1 MSIRGQA
8 PSRQKVIMASP
19 EKQLTLILVRF
30 CTAIRFLTI
39 VPVAWRAEDDPH
51 QFNKC
56 LPFFP
61 IVGALI
67 GVVGYL
73 GAHLALLVF
82 PQQVVAV
89 VALIYLAFISGFL
102 HLDGLSDSAD
112 GLLSSRPR
120 EDCLSIMKDSRA
132 GAMGVVVVVCVML
145 AKYSALSSMGG
156 EQLCLAIF
164 FMPLAGRCAILFSM
178 ARLPYAKPEG
188 GLGLLFYS
196 DSSKMA
202 AAVAFLALLILLAAL
217 APSKLFI
224 ALLAIMAINFIFGR
238 WCLQRLGGATGD
250 TLGAVC
256 ELTEAIT
263 AVAFTA
269 SFSFI

>member
-1 MSIRGQA
+1 
-8 PSRQKVIMASP
+8 MASS
-19 EKQLTLILVRF
+19 ETGMSLIIARL

-39 VPVAWRAEDDPH
+39 IPVSWRAEDDPH

-61 IVGALI
+61 VVGAII
-67 GVVGYL
+67 GAVGYL
-73 GAHLALLVF
+73 GTYACLFFF

-89 VALIYLAFISGFL
+89 VSLIYLAFISGFL
-102 HLDGLSDSAD
+102 HLDGLADSAD

-120 EDCLSIMKDSRA
+120 EDCLNIMKDSRT
-132 GAMGVVVVVCVML
+132 GAMGVVVVVCLIL
-145 AKYSALSSMGG
+145 AKYSALSSLPP
-156 EQLCLAIF
+156 EKLCLAVF
-164 FMPLAGRCAILFSM
+164 FMPLAGRSAILFSM

-196 DSSKMA
+196 DSSKA
-202 AAVAFLALLILLAAL
+202 AAIVAFLTLLLLL
-217 APSKLFI
+217 GVLIPSHFFAVI
-224 ALLAIMAINFIFGR
+224 IAIMTVNLIFAG
-238 WCLQRLGGATGD
+238 WCRRTLGGATGD

-263 AVAFTA
+263 AIAFTA
-269 SFSFI
+269 SFLFI

>member
-1 MSIRGQA
+1 MTT
-8 PSRQKVIMASP
+8 SP
-19 EKQLTLILVRF
+19 KGISLFFIRF

-39 VPVAWRAEDDPH
+39 VPVSWRAEDDPH

-61 IVGALI
+61 VVGLLI
-67 GVVGYL
+67 GAVGYL
-73 GAHLALLVF
+73 GTSAALLFF

-89 VALIYLAFISGFL
+89 ASLIYLAFISGFL
-102 HLDGLSDSAD
+102 HLDGLADSAD

-120 EDCLSIMKDSRA
+120 ADCLNIMKDSRT

-145 AKYSALSSMGG
+145 AKYSALSSMDP
-156 EQLCLAIF
+156 EKLRLAIF
-164 FMPLAGRCAILFSM
+164 FMPLAGRSAILFSM

-188 GLGLLFYS
+188 GLGRLFYS
-196 DSSKMA
+196 SSSKTA
-202 AAVAFLALLILLAAL
+202 ALVALVALIILFVVL
-217 APSKLFI
+217 APSQLCVALI
-224 ALLAIMAINFIFGR
+224 AILAVNLIFGR
-238 WCLQRLGGATGD
+238 WCRRVLGGATGD

-263 AVAFTA
+263 AIAFSA
-269 SFSFI
+269 SFFLL

>member
-1 MSIRGQA
+1 MPIS
-8 PSRQKVIMASP
+8 
-19 EKQLTLILVRF
+19 EKRIATLLARF
-30 CTAIRFLTI
+30 CTALRFLTI
-39 VPVAWRAEDDPH
+39 VPVSWRAEDDPH

-67 GVVGYL
+67 GAVGYL
-73 GAHLALLVF
+73 GAYILLLFF

-120 EDCLSIMKDSRA
+120 EDCLTIMKDSRA

-145 AKYSALSSMGG
+145 AKYSALSSMDPAK
-156 EQLCLAIF
+156 LCLAIF
-164 FMPLAGRCAILFSM
+164 FMPLAGRSAILFSM

-196 DSSKMA
+196 DSSKTA
-202 AAVAFLALLILLAAL
+202 ALAAFLSLLILFAVL
-217 APSKLFI
+217 APSQLCV
-224 ALLAIMAINFIFGR
+224 ALIAIMAVNLFFGR
-238 WCLQRLGGATGD
+238 WCRRLLGGATGD

-263 AVAFTA
+263 AIAFTA
-269 SFSFI
+269 SFLFF

>member
-1 MSIRGQA
+1 
-8 PSRQKVIMASP
+8 MAS
-19 EKQLTLILVRF
+19 EKLLPLLLARF
-30 CTAIRFLTI
+30 CTAVRFLTI
-39 VPVAWRAEDDPH
+39 VPISWRAEDDPRL
-51 QFNKC
+51 FNRC

-67 GVVGYL
+67 GAFGYL
-73 GAHLALLVF
+73 GAYALLLFF

-89 VALIYLAFISGFL
+89 LSLIYLAFISGFL

-145 AKYSALSSMGG
+145 AKYSALSSIDP
-156 EQLCLAIF
+156 EELCLLIF
-164 FMPLAGRCAILFSM
+164 FMPLAGRSAILLSM
-178 ARLPYAKPEG
+178 SSLPYARPEG

-196 DSSKMA
+196 DKSKTA
-202 AAVAFLALLILLAAL
+202 ALVAFLVLLIILALL
-217 APSKLFI
+217 APSHLCI
-224 ALLAIMAINFIFGR
+224 VIVAILAVNLIFGR
-238 WCLQRLGGATGD
+238 WCKQRLGGATGD

-263 AVAFTA
+263 AIAFTA
-269 SFSFI
+269 SSFLFF

>member
-1 MSIRGQA
+1 
-8 PSRQKVIMASP
+8 MANT
-19 EKQLTLILVRF
+19 EKQRFLIAARF
-30 CTAIRFLTI
+30 CTALRFLTI
-39 VPVAWRAEDDPH
+39 IPVAWRAEDDPR
-51 QFNKC
+51 QFNRC
-56 LPFFP
+56 LMFFP

-67 GVVGYL
+67 GVVGFIAAY
-73 GAHLALLVF
+73 LALFVF

-89 VALIYLAFISGFL
+89 LALIYLAFISGFL

-120 EDCLSIMKDSRA
+120 DTSLAIMKDSRA
-132 GAMGVVVVVCVML
+132 GAMGVVVVVCVIL
-145 AKYSALSSMGG
+145 AKYSALSSI
-156 EQLCLAIF
+156 EPEKLCLAIF
-164 FMPLAGRCAILFSM
+164 FMPLAGRSAILFSM
-178 ARLPYAKPEG
+178 AHLPYARPEG

-202 AAVAFLALLILLAAL
+202 AALSFLSLFVLLAVL

-224 ALLAIMAINFIFGR
+224 ILLSILAMNLVFGR
-238 WCLQRLGGATGD
+238 WCRNRLGGATGD

-269 SFSFI
+269 SSLF

>member
-1 MSIRGQA
+1 
-8 PSRQKVIMASP
+8 MATSEKGISP
-19 EKQLTLILVRF
+19 LCARF

-39 VPVAWRAEDDPH
+39 IPVSWRAEDDQR

-61 IVGALI
+61 VVGVLI
-67 GVVGYL
+67 GAVGYL
-73 GAHLALLVF
+73 GTSVFLLIL

-89 VALIYLAFISGFL
+89 LSLVYLAFISGFL
-102 HLDGLSDSAD
+102 HLDGLADSAD

-120 EDCLSIMKDSRA
+120 EDCLNIMKDSRT

-145 AKYSALSSMGG
+145 AKYSALSSMDP
-156 EQLCLAIF
+156 EKLCLAIF
-164 FMPLAGRCAILFSM
+164 FMPLAGRSAILFSM

-188 GLGLLFYS
+188 GLGRLFYS
-196 DSSKMA
+196 DSSKT
-202 AAVAFLALLILLAAL
+202 AAL
-217 APSKLFI
+217 AAFLSLLVLFAVLAPSQLCV
-224 ALLAIMAINFIFGR
+224 ALIAIMAVNLLFGR
-238 WCLQRLGGATGD
+238 WCRRLLGGATGD

-263 AVAFTA
+263 AIAFSA
-269 SFSFI
+269 SFLFL